1 MSARHK
7 DDQRD
12 KAVRFLEMHR
22 SEDVLI
28 LPNAWDAATARVF
41 EEAGFGAIGTTS
53 AGITWSFGYP
63 DGRQAGREETLGAV
77 ERIVDA
83 VSVPVTADIEAGYG
97 NLPEEAAGTAGAVI
111 AAGAVGINLEDAHGL
126 DGRPLANV
134 SLQVKKIKAIKK
146 TAEGLGVALVLN
158 ARTDVYWLEVG
169 SLEERFGHA
178 VERANAYREAGA
190 DCLFV
195 PGVRDRET
203 IAGLVREIDGPLNV
217 LAGSG
222 VPPISELK
230 QLGVARLSTGSGP
243 VRAALALVRKIGE
256 ELIETGD
263 YESMTENSLNYAE
276 TNRLFDG

>member
-22 SEDVLI
+22 SEGVLI
-28 LPNAWDAATARVF
+28 LPNAWDASTARIF

-63 DGRQAGREETLGAV
+63 DGCQAGREETLGAV
-77 ERIVDA
+77 ERIADA

-134 SLQVKKIKAIKK
+134 SLQVEKIKAIKK
-146 TAEGLGVALVLN
+146 TAEGLGVPLVLN

-169 SLEERFGHA
+169 SLGERFGHA

-217 LAGSG
+217 LAGPG

-256 ELIETGD
+256 ELIEKGN

>member
-7 DDQRD
+7 DSQSE
-12 KAVRFLEMHR
+12 KAIRFLEMHR

-28 LPNAWDAATARVF
+28 LPNAWDTATARVF

-63 DGRQAGREETLGAV
+63 DGRQAGREETLDTV
-77 ERIVDA
+77 ERIANA

-97 NLPEEAAGTAGAVI
+97 NLPEEVAETAGAVI
-111 AAGAVGINLEDAHGL
+111 AAGAVGVNLEDAHGL
-126 DGRPLANV
+126 DGRPLASV
-134 SLQVKKIKAIKK
+134 SLQVEKIKAIKK
-146 TAEGLGVALVLN
+146 TAEGLEVPLVLN
-158 ARTDVYWLEVG
+158 TRTDVYWLEVG
-169 SLEERFGHA
+169 SPGERFGHA

-195 PGVRDRET
+195 PGVRDYET
-203 IAGLVREIDGPLNV
+203 IAGLVREIDGPLNI
-217 LAGSG
+217 LAGPE

-256 ELIETGD
+256 ELIKKGD
-263 YESMTENSLNYAE
+263 YESMTENSLNYSE

>member
-7 DDQRD
+7 DGQKE
-12 KAVRFLEMHR
+12 KAIRFLEMHQ

-41 EEAGFGAIGTTS
+41 EGAGFGAIGTTS
-53 AGITWSFGYP
+53 AGITWSFGHP
-63 DGRQAGREETLGAV
+63 DGREETLGAV
-77 ERIVDA
+77 ARI
-83 VSVPVTADIEAGYG
+83 
-97 NLPEEAAGTAGAVI
+97 
-111 AAGAVGINLEDAHGL
+111 
-126 DGRPLANV
+126 AN
-134 SLQVKKIKAIKK
+134 
-146 TAEGLGVALVLN
+146 
-158 ARTDVYWLEVG
+158 
-169 SLEERFGHA
+169 A

-195 PGVRDRET
+195 PGVRDCET

-217 LAGSG
+217 LAGPG

-256 ELIETGD
+256 ELIEKGD

-276 TNRLFDG
+276 TNRLFDD